1 MVAMVFLE
9 LNSKGSYMEDAGKN
23 SSKVQKIKIILN
35 DLIATE
41 DAPPETEMEHC
52 KKLIQD
58 YFFNKE
64 SSKVA
69 K

>member
-1 MVAMVFLE
+1 
-9 LNSKGSYMEDAGKN
+9 MEDAGKN